1 MLMIIHNGV
10 TLQGDELQD
19 CEKTFY
25 AMISTVCKEYYTTT
39 ILSCSVKHLWLVELV
54 VTMEIFTTSSS
65 VTLRLPQSSQDFLS
79 VANEALHHYQY

>member
-25 AMISTVCKEYYTTT
+25 APVSMISTVCREYYTTT
-39 ILSCSVKHLWLVELV
+39 ILRCSVKPLWLVELV
-54 VTMEIFTTSSS
+54 VTMEMFTTSSS
-65 VTLRLPQSSQDFLS
+65 VTFHLPP
-79 VANEALHHYQY
+79 VNEALHHYQC